1 MRITPMVTEKD
12 LEALLNK
19 VDEVVDKQYSF
30 IKEMKGI
37 KQTIWELRA
46 AARPEVVATQ
56 EVVAEAPIIVPATEE
71 VVAETSTV
79 EEVVA

>member
-1 MRITPMVTEKD
+1 MRITLMVTEKD

-46 AARPEVVATQ
+46 TARPEVVAT
-56 EVVAEAPIIVPATEE
+56 E
-71 VVAETSTV
+71 
-79 EEVVA
+79 